1 MSQVVLE
8 IPDEYLLALKIPLSK
23 AGYEFRMLT
32 AIKLFELERL
42 SSGAAARFAGVPK
55 PVFLAKLADYGIDT
69 FSLSETELLQE
80 TRLV

>member
-8 IPDEYLLALKIPLSK
+8 IPDEYLLALKIPFSK
-23 AGYEFRMLT
+23 AADEFRLLT
-32 AIKLFELERL
+32 AVKLFELGRL
-42 SSGAAARFAGVPK
+42 SSGAAARFAGVPR

-69 FSLSETELLQE
+69 FTLSESELLQE